1 MVEVFGISKLT
12 VNVVRQQYCC
22 IYSMYYRD
30 TSTHPKVANHTSVK
44 ESMSVFP
51 KIGSLSVYLRS
62 KYFGLANF
70 FLSFMSS
77 NL

>member
-30 TSTHPKVANHTSVK
+30 ASKHIVSPKVANHTSVK
-44 ESMSVFP
+44 ESMSVYP
-51 KIGSLSVYLRS
+51 KTGSLSV
-62 KYFGLANF
+62 
-70 FLSFMSS
+70 FLDL
-77 NL
+77 NILD